1 MLTDEYRVKILKR
14 LEQDPETSQRALAME
29 LGVSLGKAN
38 YCLHA
43 LIEKGFVKA
52 NNFRNSQN
60 KKAYAYFL
68 TQRGILEKSRAT
80 ARFLDRKLV
89 EYERLQREIE
99 SLRREVQAR

>member
-14 LEQDPETSQRALAME
+14 LEQDPEISQRALAME

-52 NNFRNSQN
+52 NNFKDSQN
-60 KKAYAYFL
+60 KKGYAYLL
-68 TQRGILEKSRAT
+68 TQKGIVEKTRAT
-80 ARFLDRKLV
+80 SRFLNRKLA
-89 EYERLQREIE
+89 EYERLQKEIE
-99 SLRREVQAR
+99 GLRREVQAR